1 MSGMDE
7 YLSDL
12 LKFRQKLERSDMN
25 KNVVNGANNEEPS
38 PSSSDASTSSS
49 PDYQKRLL
57 RLLFFFF
64 TKINIAIDGVIV

>member
-57 RLLFFFF
+57 RLLFFFI
-64 TKINIAIDGVIV
+64 KINIVIDGVIV